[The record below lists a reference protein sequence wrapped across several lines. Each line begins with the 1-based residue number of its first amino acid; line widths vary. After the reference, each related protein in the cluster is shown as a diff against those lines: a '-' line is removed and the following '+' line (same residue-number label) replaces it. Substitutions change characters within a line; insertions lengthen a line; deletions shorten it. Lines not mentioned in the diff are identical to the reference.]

1 MRTKR
6 LWRIIAWAGLL
17 GLLLAL
23 PVLASPVE
31 SHRAGVVIDYGDG
44 RVETYCVTFTE
55 QTLTGYEL
63 LERTGVEIV
72 AAFEANGAAVCHLG
86 GADGVGCAAS
96 NCFCEFPLKYWSY
109 WNQQGGA
116 WGYSNI
122 GASSASITAGTVN
135 GWLWGDATQPP
146 AGVSLDV
153 ICAAAEPTPTPTAT
167 ASPTATPTVTP
178 TPSATPTPSPTA
190 TTAES
195 HAQVVQATATLEPYA
210 NFWADA
216 EELDA
221 GTCALLRWDTWG
233 LTELRLDDEPV
244 VAQGTETVCPCELQ
258 EYELEATYPDGST
271 EVLTVKIEVNGK
283 CEGGGTGMIVMDTP
297 SASPPAPLMPT
308 ATPTPVLANT
318 PALPGVTPED
328 GSDVERP
335 PATALPPADSPAP
348 AMSILPTP
356 TPPPLLPTA
365 TAPLAGQPPDGAPQ
379 SDPAATWTLAP
390 TPEAEATLPEGTAAA
405 LLATPTRHLM
415 DELDVTAA
423 LTASTYI
430 SAPLEGA
437 PAATEALSPVVTRVL
452 ENWGG
457 YVTFGLMLVLL
468 GSAHLLVQR
477 RR

>member
-63 LERTGVEIV
+63 LERTNVEIV

-96 NCFCEFPLKYWSY
+96 NCFCQFPLKYWSY

-116 WGYSNI
+116 WGYSNV
-122 GASSASITAGTVN
+122 GASSASIADGTVN
-135 GWLWGDATQPP
+135 GWLWGNATQPP
-146 AGVSLDV
+146 AWISLDV
-153 ICAAAEPTPTPTAT
+153 ICASAEPTPTPTAT
-167 ASPTATPTVTP
+167 ATSTATPT
-178 TPSATPTPSPTA
+178 ATPTPSPTA

-216 EELDA
+216 EELEA
-221 GTCALLRWDTWG
+221 GTCALLRWDSWG
-233 LTELRLDDEPV
+233 LAELRLDDEPV
-244 VAQGTETVCPCELQ
+244 PAQGTETVCPCELQ
-258 EYELEATYPDGST
+258 EYELEVTYLDGST
-271 EVLTVKIEVNGK
+271 EILTVKIEVNGA
-283 CEGGGTGMIVMDTP
+283 CEGGGMGMIVMDTP
-297 SASPPAPLMPT
+297 SASPPAPLLPT
-308 ATPTPVLANT
+308 ATPTPVLVNDLPT
-318 PALPGVTPED
+318 LPGVAPED
-328 GSDVERP
+328 GPDVERP
-335 PATALPPADSPAP
+335 PVTFPSADLPAP
-348 AMSILPTP
+348 ALSILPTP
-356 TPPPLLPTA
+356 PPPTA
-365 TAPLAGQPPDGAPQ
+365 TASIEGQPPDGAPQ
-379 SDPAATWTLAP
+379 SVPTAPWTPASTA
-390 TPEAEATLPEGTAAA
+390 EAKATLPESTAAA
-405 LLATPTRHLM
+405 LLAPPTRHLM
-415 DELDVTAA
+415 EELDVTTT

-430 SAPLEGA
+430 SAPVEGVTA
-437 PAATEALSPVVTRVL
+437 VTEAMSPVVARVL
-452 ENWGG
+452 ENWSG
-457 YVTFGLMLVLL
+457 YVTFGLMLMLL
-468 GSAHLLVQR
+468 GGAHLLVQR